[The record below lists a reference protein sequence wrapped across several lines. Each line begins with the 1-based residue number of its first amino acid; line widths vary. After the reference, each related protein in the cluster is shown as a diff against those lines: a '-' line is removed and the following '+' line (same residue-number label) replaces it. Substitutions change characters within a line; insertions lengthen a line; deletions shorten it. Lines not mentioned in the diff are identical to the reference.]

1 LRIKEIAIE
10 QRPRERV
17 KINGI
22 DSLNDSE
29 LLALILENGTNG
41 ENVIDLSHR
50 LISTFS
56 LESLNSLSLSE
67 LMKIKGIGLAK
78 AAKLIAAFE
87 LSKRVNSG
95 KICEKVVNNASDIAN
110 YYMERL
116 KDKKKEYFIAVFLD
130 SKNKIIKDEVISV
143 GTLNSSL
150 VHPREVFKEAIKNS
164 ANSIILVHNHPSG
177 DCEASENDIDIT
189 KRIAKSAD
197 IVDIKVLDHI
207 IITEKGWDNIPLKY
221 IK

>member
-1 LRIKEIAIE
+1 MRIKEIAIE
-10 QRPRERV
+10 QRPRERLKSKGV
-17 KINGI
+17 

-29 LLALILENGTNG
+29 ILALLLQNGTNG

-50 LISTFS
+50 LISTFG
-56 LESLNSLSLSE
+56 LEEINSLSLTE
-67 LMKIKGIGLAK
+67 LMNIKGIGLAK

-95 KICEKVVNNASDIAN
+95 KICEKVISNASDIAHH
-110 YYMERL
+110 YMEKL

-177 DCEASENDIDIT
+177 DCEASEQDNKIT
-189 KRIAKSAD
+189 LKLKEIGD
-197 IVDIKVLDHI
+197 LMDIKLLDHLI
-207 IITEKGWDNIPLKY
+207 ICKNKY
-221 IK
+221 LSLINNAL

>member
-1 LRIKEIAIE
+1 MRIKEIAIE